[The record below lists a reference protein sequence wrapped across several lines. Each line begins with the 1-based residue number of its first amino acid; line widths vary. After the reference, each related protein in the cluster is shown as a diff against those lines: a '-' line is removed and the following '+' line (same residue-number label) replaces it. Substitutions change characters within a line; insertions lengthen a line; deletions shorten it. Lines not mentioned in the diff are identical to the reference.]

1 MFDLLSCGSNRIFF
15 VIELFAILFEAARW
29 AAPSWPCE
37 LFEQADE
44 RDLAKLI
51 RCFRQAEPISQTAAE
66 TDILSAAEFDPSRA
80 GIFSGVA
87 AGPAD
92 FFRRVTRLCHAVIA
106 RMLPHR
112 VYRIAM
118 RDALPSETFTS
129 GVPSAHADRALTSK
143 NIWYPSHR

>member
-44 RDLAKLI
+44 RALAKFI

-66 TDILSAAEFDPSRA
+66 TEILSAAGFGLSRA
-80 GIFSGVA
+80 GILSGVA
-87 AGPAD
+87 VGAGG
-92 FFRRVTRLCHAVIA
+92 FFRRVTMFQQQSKDCSRLTATT
-106 RMLPHR
+106 PR
-112 VYRIAM
+112 VG
-118 RDALPSETFTS
+118 EC
-129 GVPSAHADRALTSK
+129 LT
-143 NIWYPSHR
+143 R